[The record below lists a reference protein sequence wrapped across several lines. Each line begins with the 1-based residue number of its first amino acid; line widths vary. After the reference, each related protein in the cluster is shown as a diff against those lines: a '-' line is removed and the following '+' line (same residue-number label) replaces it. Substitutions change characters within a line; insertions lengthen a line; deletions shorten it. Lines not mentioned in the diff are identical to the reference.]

1 MAVGGMRTDL
11 MLRCAF
17 LVFMGSAAW
26 QDIRKR
32 SISLTTFLW
41 GGILGLALRLWQAA
55 GPEGGGISLSGAA
68 FPVQS
73 AASLASAASLVS
85 DAASLAAS
93 LLPGILLLGISAL
106 TKEGVGRGD
115 GWFFLVAGIYMGLG
129 KTLLLLWGSLLLC
142 FPISLFLLYAGRGR
156 KKRLPFLP
164 FVFPVG
170 LGVVL
175 L

>member
-11 MLRCAF
+11 LLRCAF

-55 GPEGGGISLSGAA
+55 GPEGGGISLSGTA
-68 FPVQS
+68 FSVQS

-115 GWFFLVAGIYMGLG
+115 G
-129 KTLLLLWGSLLLC
+129 
-142 FPISLFLLYAGRGR
+142 
-156 KKRLPFLP
+156 
-164 FVFPVG
+164 
-170 LGVVL
+170 
-175 L
+175 

>member
-1 MAVGGMRTDL
+1 M
-11 MLRCAF
+11 
-17 LVFMGSAAW
+17 
-26 QDIRKR
+26 
-32 SISLTTFLW
+32 
-41 GGILGLALRLWQAA
+41 
-55 GPEGGGISLSGAA
+55 SLSGAA

-73 AASLASAASLVS
+73 AASLVS
-85 DAASLAAS
+85 AASLAAS

-142 FPISLFLLYAGRGR
+142 FPVSLFLLYAGRGR

-164 FVFPVG
+164 FVLPVG

>member
-1 MAVGGMRTDL
+1 M
-11 MLRCAF
+11 
-17 LVFMGSAAW
+17 
-26 QDIRKR
+26 
-32 SISLTTFLW
+32 
-41 GGILGLALRLWQAA
+41 GLALRLWQAA
-55 GPEGGGISLSGAA
+55 GTEGGGISLSGAA

-142 FPISLFLLYAGRGR
+142 FPVSLFLLYAGRGR
-156 KKRLPFLP
+156 KKRLPFCPLFFLWDWGWCFCESCGSQTVLRELYP
-164 FVFPVG
+164 GGRMDYGNG
-170 LGVVL
+170 LRLDQRDPGTGGEDPR
-175 L
+175 

>member
-11 MLRCAF
+11 LLRCAF

-55 GPEGGGISLSGAA
+55 GPEGGGISLSGTA
-68 FPVQS
+68 FSVQS
-73 AASLASAASLVS
+73 AASLAW
-85 DAASLAAS
+85 DAASLAGS

-142 FPISLFLLYAGRGR
+142 FPVSLFLLYAGRGR

-164 FVFPVG
+164 FVLPVG